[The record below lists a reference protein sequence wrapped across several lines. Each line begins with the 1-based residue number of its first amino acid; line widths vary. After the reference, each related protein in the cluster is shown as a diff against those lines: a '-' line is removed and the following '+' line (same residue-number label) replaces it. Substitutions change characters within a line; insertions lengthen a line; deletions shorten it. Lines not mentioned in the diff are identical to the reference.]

1 MLSDV
6 LDRVIAYAAKDTAEL
21 AAAQKL
27 WSEAAGRIYDD
38 DSLYEERAAA
48 FLEWY
53 ALERPS
59 ADGRTPAQR
68 YLALQRLEDLDG
80 RWLHALDTSH
90 RSLFEIVAI
99 DTETRGTIELAD
111 LLTGCRFTV
120 TERRTMPGLAA
131 RDLFEARLIADV
143 VSPPELL
150 FGKAMCFHP
159 PIAAAAIR
167 ELCATARADGERP
180 SDVLFRLA
188 RLRVRALRWAH
199 VSADRIY
206 AQQDAAWQT
215 DPPPHE

>member
-6 LDRVIAYAAKDTAEL
+6 LDRVIAYAAKDQNEL

-27 WSEAAGRIYDD
+27 WADAAGKIYDD
-38 DSLYEERAAA
+38 DPLYEERAAA

-68 YLALQRLEDLDG
+68 YLALQPLEDLDG

-90 RSLFEIVAI
+90 RSLFEIVGI
-99 DTETRGTIELAD
+99 REGQVDLED
-111 LLTGCRFTV
+111 LLTGCRFSV
-120 TERRTMPGLAA
+120 AERRKLPGLNP

-143 VSPPELL
+143 VTPPELL

-159 PIAAAAIR
+159 PIAANAIR
-167 ELCATARADGERP
+167 TICETARREQERP

-206 AQQDAAWQT
+206 ASWQSDA
-215 DPPPHE
+215 PPTQ

>member
-6 LDRVIAYAAKDTAEL
+6 LDRVIAYAARDANEL
-21 AAAQKL
+21 GAAQKL
-27 WSEAAGRIYDD
+27 WADAAGKIYDD
-38 DSLYEERAAA
+38 DPLYEERAAA
-48 FLEWY
+48 FLEWF

-68 YLALQRLEDLDG
+68 FLALQPLEDLDG

-90 RSLFEIVAI
+90 RSLFEIVRI
-99 DTETRGTIELAD
+99 DDGHLELDD
-111 LLTGCRFTV
+111 LLTGCRFSV
-120 TERRTMPGLAA
+120 AERRKLPGMAA
-131 RDLFEARLIADV
+131 HDLFEARLIADV

-150 FGKAMCFHP
+150 FGKAMLFHP
-159 PIAAAAIR
+159 PIAAPAIR
-167 ELCATARADGERP
+167 GLCEAARQRGERP

-206 AQQDAAWQT
+206 SAWQNEA
-215 DPPPHE
+215 PPVQ